1 MGFNTGP
8 RGPPTGGRG
17 GMGGAPPRGPP
28 GAGGPPGYDGMPRPG
43 FGAPPGP
50 APPFLGHMPPQQPVS
65 FVPSPLPVS
74 VAFCPALQCP

>member
-1 MGFNTGP
+1 
-8 RGPPTGGRG
+8 
-17 GMGGAPPRGPP
+17 MGGAPPRGPP

-65 FVPSPLPVS
+65 IVVHLCLFLSHSVLPYS
-74 VAFCPALQCP
+74 VLKARKGWQNAYSLHR